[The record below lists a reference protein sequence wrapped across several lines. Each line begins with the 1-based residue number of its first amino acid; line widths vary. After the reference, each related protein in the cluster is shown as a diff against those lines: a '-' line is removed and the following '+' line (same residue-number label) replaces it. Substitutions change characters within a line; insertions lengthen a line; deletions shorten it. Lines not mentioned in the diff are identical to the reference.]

1 MIYTYFGGDVMD
13 KFEIVGGNQLFGE
26 VAVPCAKNSY
36 LAILAGCVLCDGI
49 VVLNN
54 CPEFS
59 DINCMVEI
67 LTSIGAKVDKID
79 GTLVVDCTNINNP
92 TIPKSLAKK
101 VRSSIFLLGSVV
113 GRLGKAVVTY
123 PGGCE
128 IGARP
133 IDLHLKG
140 LRNLGIEVVEKH
152 GMIRCETSGPIGNY
166 IHLDFPSVGATEN
179 IMMAGVLAKGTTRI
193 INCAKEPEI
202 VDLQNFLNSMGAKIS
217 GAGSDIIEIEGVDR
231 LHSTV
236 WTPVSDRIIAGTYI
250 LSVACCG
257 GDVLVKNVQKEHI
270 CSLLTKLSDAGLQM
284 EYKDDSIRVT
294 SNKRLSTFGNIETL
308 PYPGFPTDLQP
319 QSLALQTTSN
329 GTCVIVEN
337 LFETRLKHV
346 SELLK
351 MGANITTRDRVAIVT
366 GVDKLFGAEVVAS
379 DLRAGASLILAGM
392 MAEGK
397 TTIQNAHYVDRGY
410 EKIEEV
416 FSSLGADIKRTKG
429 V

>member
-1 MIYTYFGGDVMD
+1 
-13 KFEIVGGNQLFGE
+13 
-26 VAVPCAKNSY
+26 
-36 LAILAGCVLCDGI
+36 
-49 VVLNN
+49 
-54 CPEFS
+54 
-59 DINCMVEI
+59 
-67 LTSIGAKVDKID
+67 
-79 GTLVVDCTNINNP
+79 
-92 TIPKSLAKK
+92 
-101 VRSSIFLLGSVV
+101 
-113 GRLGKAVVTY
+113 
-123 PGGCE
+123 
-128 IGARP
+128 
-133 IDLHLKG
+133 
-140 LRNLGIEVVEKH
+140 
-152 GMIRCETSGPIGNY
+152 
-166 IHLDFPSVGATEN
+166 
-179 IMMAGVLAKGTTRI
+179 
-193 INCAKEPEI
+193 
-202 VDLQNFLNSMGAKIS
+202 
-217 GAGSDIIEIEGVDR
+217 
-231 LHSTV
+231 
-236 WTPVSDRIIAGTYI
+236 
-250 LSVACCG
+250 
-257 GDVLVKNVQKEHI
+257 
-270 CSLLTKLSDAGLQM
+270 M

-379 DLRAGASLILAGM
+379 DLRAVASLILAGM

-397 TTIQNAHYVDRGY
+397 TIIQNAHYVDRGY